1 VLKKVGELWT
11 EWNED
16 EEIAG
21 VPHKRQQLR
30 RDFEDTIV
38 GGFLG
43 HVDRFIAAM
52 NEDLGRTEG
61 VPNKPAH
68 YSLRAR
74 QVFKMVGGL
83 LRYGG
88 ALTYQSEHQLQLHQ
102 QRGGG
107 SGGQQRQQGQLVLAV
122 CDKYFQTREGLPM
135 PNLRNSTRDILRLC
149 KYAIVSCV
157 SRRVSRR
164 ERRVRR
170 VVACWRLMHRCACR
184 QVRDGYERA
193 PVP

>member
-21 VPHKRQQLR
+21 APHKRQQLR

-61 VPNKPAH
+61 VPNKHAH

-88 ALTYQSEHQLQLHQ
+88 ALTYQSEHQRQLHQ
-102 QRGGG
+102 QRG
-107 SGGQQRQQGQLVLAV
+107 SGRQQGQQQGQLVLTV
-122 CDKYFQTREGLPM
+122 CDKYFQTREGLPI
-135 PNLRNSTRDILRLC
+135 PNLRISTRDILRLS
-149 KYAIVSCV
+149 KYVILSCV
-157 SRRVSRR
+157 SRRLVC
-164 ERRVRR
+164 RV
-170 VVACWRLMHRCACR
+170 LCR
-184 QVRDGYERA
+184 AGT
-193 PVP
+193 